1 MPFEELS
8 FPAGIRLLARW
19 QADDPAAIERLRE
32 IFDATVAG
40 QYDGVF
46 KRPAPQDE
54 IPAAG
59 PVDLMTLTIMHR
71 LYGLTSAEFYKQDA
85 ERFVRTSLMTQ
96 KLLGMPKLYIS
107 WPVYGF
113 TAESLGQEM
122 IYSDQYS
129 PGTDPDKPLAN
140 FDNWQDITTPD
151 MDTGIPKL
159 LDEVLACYRRL
170 TGLNPVL
177 HLTAAYSLAAD
188 IYGQEQIISALTHE
202 PEFVNQFLDHLV
214 DTVLQP
220 WMDHFF
226 RQYPGG
232 WVELSD
238 ASGSPFFIGPD
249 NCKNMAIRST
259 QRLIA
264 ANPWGKRVYDANY
277 RGDYVTQANKRSSS
291 SSRRRGSR
299 KSDSAQLGLAELFD
313 LKNSVCPEYVI
324 RLAEDRTPVSFYV
337 EQAIRCK
344 IPLFMGI
351 GATLIDRNSIA
362 DLEIAKQDI
371 ETMSMEYVEAIKT
384 VARSIAENGY
394 DSTVPP
400 WPGTVYFEDISAE
413 SSFDL
418 IEIIIGT
425 ALKQGNL

>member
-1 MPFEELS
+1 MLFKELK
-8 FPAGIRLLARW
+8 FPAGIHLLARW
-19 QADDPAAIERLRE
+19 QAHDPQAIERLKD
-32 IFDATVAG
+32 IFDATIEG
-40 QYDGVF
+40 QYDEIF
-46 KRPAPQDE
+46 KTPTPQN
-54 IPAAG
+54 AVHVSG

-71 LYGLTSAEFYKQDA
+71 IYGLTSAEFYKEGP

-113 TAESLGQEM
+113 TAEALGQTM

-129 PGTDPDKPLAN
+129 PGTDPDKPLSN
-140 FDNWQDITTPD
+140 SDNWQDIETPE

-159 LDEVLACYRRL
+159 LDETLACYQRL

-188 IYGQEQIISALTHE
+188 IYGQEQLITALTHE
-202 PEFVNQFLDHLV
+202 PEFVNRFLDHLS
-214 DTVLQP
+214 DTVLKP

-226 RQYPGG
+226 SQYPDG

-238 ASGSPFFIGPD
+238 ASGSPFFIGPQ
-249 NCKNMAIRST
+249 NCKNVAIRST

-277 RGDYVTQANKRSSS
+277 RGDYVTQANKRKSSS
-291 SSRRRGSR
+291 LRRRSSR
-299 KSDSAQLGLAELFD
+299 KSDSGSLDLVELFD
-313 LKNSVCPEYVI
+313 LKNSVCPDYVI

-337 EQAIRCK
+337 EQAIRCN

-362 DLEIAKQDI
+362 DLEIAKQDLRA
-371 ETMSMEYVEAIKT
+371 MCSEYVEAIKT

-394 DSTVPP
+394 DSRVPP
-400 WPGTVYFEDISAE
+400 WPGTIYFEDISAE

-418 IEIIIGT
+418 IEIIVDT
-425 ALKQGNL
+425 TLKQGAL